1 MVETPSFIDLT
12 SQIRRTE
19 TTTPTANQS
28 KNKKKE
34 KKEDSV
40 NDEFVNLLTSP
51 EIGRSTPSTV
61 FRYPPLNENHLC
73 SELSIE
79 LQLGILEVIQIRSLE
94 FQVQFCDSN
103 MGTLQLMN

>member
-1 MVETPSFIDLT
+1 MMSSSIFWQAQKL
-12 SQIRRTE
+12 
-19 TTTPTANQS
+19 
-28 KNKKKE
+28 
-34 KKEDSV
+34 EDQPLV
-40 NDEFVNLLTSP
+40 Q
-51 EIGRSTPSTV
+51 V

-103 MGTLQLMN
+103 MGTLQLMNWTYVSRRFKSSDMAM